1 MGARIVSF
9 GSERDPRK
17 EPYAVKPT
25 VSDFA
30 YLQGDWMALRT
41 G

>member
-1 MGARIVSF
+1 MGARIASF

-17 EPYAVKPT
+17 EPYAVMPT
-25 VSDFA
+25 VSDFE
-30 YLQGDWMALRT
+30 YLQGDWMAPRT